1 MKAAPHGWFATAIS
15 EVAQVIGGGT
25 PPSKDEACFAS
36 PGQGIPWLTPADL
49 SGYKRQV
56 IARGSRD
63 LTPAGL
69 AACSAKVMP
78 AGAVLFSSRAP
89 VGYVAIASNPV
100 ATNQGF
106 KSFVFAQD
114 IDSRFAYYQLKH
126 IKPIAEALAT
136 GTTFKE
142 LSGSAAEKLPFL
154 VAPAAEQKR
163 IADKLD
169 TVLTRVDAV
178 SARLAR
184 VAPLLKRF
192 RQAVLAAATSG
203 RLTEDWRRERQ
214 DSLGDASSL
223 LMALAQ
229 DHETYGGHERG
240 NASEPTKEAHDL
252 VEGQVPDGWKIGT
265 LKECC
270 TPGRPICYGILKP
283 GPELEAGVPYIRVAD
298 FPGNRLNLASIKKT
312 SREIDQQYRRARLVA
327 GDLLL
332 SIRGSVG
339 RLIEI
344 PSALAGANITQD
356 TARLSIS
363 CRLSSKYIYFAL
375 QAPDTQRRMA
385 NAVRGVAVRG
395 INIGDVRALQV
406 PIPTER
412 EQAEIVRRVD
422 TLFAFA
428 DRLEAR
434 LKAAQAAAGRLT
446 PALLAKAF
454 RGELV
459 PQDPDD
465 EPASELLRRLQAAS
479 DQRAPARAAGRGRKR
494 SI

>member
-192 RQAVLAAATSG
+192 RQSVLAAATSG
-203 RLTEDWRRERQ
+203 RLTDDWRKNLGRLSATEGLPPQWQAASIATAAINQDNLRRPISEVERRERQ
-214 DSLGDASSL
+214 GTFNYYGASGVIDTIDGFTHEGDFLLIGEDGANLLTRSKPIAFRASGRIWVNN
-223 LMALAQ
+223 
-229 DHETYGGHERG
+229 H
-240 NASEPTKEAHDL
+240 AHVL
-252 VEGQVPDGWKIGT
+252 THP
-265 LKECC
+265 
-270 TPGRPICYGILKP
+270 
-283 GPELEAGVPYIRVAD
+283 
-298 FPGNRLNLASIKKT
+298 SI
-312 SREIDQQYRRARLVA
+312 ARLTYLSFA
-327 GDLLL
+327 INAIDL
-332 SIRGSVG
+332 SPWVTGSAQPKLT
-339 RLIEI
+339 RKAMDLI
-344 PSALAGANITQD
+344 P
-356 TARLSIS
+356 
-363 CRLSSKYIYFAL
+363 
-375 QAPDTQRRMA
+375 
-385 NAVRGVAVRG
+385 
-395 INIGDVRALQV
+395 V
-406 PIPTER
+406 PLPPED
-412 EQAEIVRRVD
+412 EQTEIVRRVD
-422 TLFAFA
+422 ILFAFA